1 MTRNEI
7 IEGIYKDS
15 QYLSYCKQVCNGGDL
30 YNDLF
35 QYVVLYL
42 MEMNEAKLIALSES
56 GGLRM
61 YVARIIY
68 INAKSDRSEFMKQYN
83 GRIEL
88 PERAYFFE
96 GGNGNFVRNKQ
107 TNFERI
113 IKSEQYNDSN
123 NFGES
128 EEYDIED
135 VEEELRKEVVFCN
148 SKNIYPASAKLLEIY
163 AECGSYQEVANR
175 TKIPY
180 KTVRRHIITLREKI
194 IKNIN
199 DKNTIS
205 NAG

>member
-1 MTRNEI
+1 MTRNQI
-7 IEGIYKDS
+7 IEGIYKDQ
-15 QYLSYCKQVCNGGDL
+15 QYLNYCKQVCNGGDL

-42 MEMNEAKLIALSES
+42 MEMNEAKLIALNES

-68 INAKSDRSEFMKQYN
+68 INAKSERSDFMKQYTN
-83 GRIEL
+83 RIVYEDMYEHE
-88 PERAYFFE
+88 PIDE
-96 GGNGNFVRNKQ
+96 N
-107 TNFERI
+107 I
-113 IKSEQYNDSN
+113 IS
-123 NFGES
+123 
-128 EEYDIED
+128 D
-135 VEEELRKEVVFCN
+135 VEAELRKEVIFCN

-180 KTVRRHIITLREKI
+180 KTVRRHIITLRDKI

>member
-1 MTRNEI
+1 MTRNKI
-7 IEGIYKDS
+7 IEGIYKDKT
-15 QYLSYCKQVCNGGDL
+15 YLNYCKQVCGIGDT

-42 MEMNEAKLIALSES
+42 MEMDEDKLIALSES

-68 INAKSDRSEFMKQYN
+68 INSKSESSQFNKQYK
-83 GRIEL
+83 
-88 PERAYFFE
+88 ERVVFADMLEYE
-96 GGNGNFVRNKQ
+96 V
-107 TNFERI
+107 I
-113 IKSEQYNDSN
+113 D
-123 NFGES
+123 ES
-128 EEYDIED
+128 IFID
-135 VEEELRKEVVFCN
+135 VEEELRKEVIYCN

-180 KTVRRHIITLREKI
+180 KTVRKHIITLREKI

-199 DKNTIS
+199 DKNIIS
-205 NAG
+205 NTN

>member
-15 QYLSYCKQVCNGGDL
+15 QYLSYCKQVCGSGDL
-30 YNDLF
+30 YKDLF
-35 QYVVLYL
+35 QYAVLYL
-42 MEMNEAKLIALSES
+42 MEMNEDKLIALNES

-61 YVARIIY
+61 YIVRIIY
-68 INAKSDRSEFMKQYN
+68 INAKSERSEFNKQYAD
-83 GRIEL
+83 RVVYEDMYE
-88 PERAYFFE
+88 PESIDE
-96 GGNGNFVRNKQ
+96 N
-107 TNFERI
+107 I
-113 IKSEQYNDSN
+113 IS
-123 NFGES
+123 
-128 EEYDIED
+128 D
-135 VEEELRKEVVFCN
+135 VEAELRKEVIFCN

-205 NAG
+205 NAI

>member
-15 QYLSYCKQVCNGGDL
+15 QYLSYCKQVCGGGDL
-30 YNDLF
+30 HNDLF

-42 MEMNEAKLIALSES
+42 MEMNEAKLIGLSES

-68 INAKSDRSEFMKQYN
+68 INAKSERSEFMKQYAN
-83 GRIEL
+83 RVVYEDM
-88 PERAYFFE
+88 YDFE
-96 GGNGNFVRNKQ
+96 PIDEN
-107 TNFERI
+107 I
-113 IKSEQYNDSN
+113 IS
-123 NFGES
+123 
-128 EEYDIED
+128 D
-135 VEEELRKEVVFCN
+135 VETELRKEIIFCN

-205 NAG
+205 NAI

>member
-15 QYLSYCKQVCNGGDL
+15 QYLSYCKQVCSGGDL
-30 YNDLF
+30 HNDLF

-42 MEMNEAKLIALSES
+42 MEMNESKLIALSES

-68 INAKSDRSEFMKQYN
+68 INAKSDRSDFMKQYN
-83 GRIEL
+83 GKIEL
-88 PERAYFFE
+88 PEGSYYFE
-96 GGNGNFVRNKQ
+96 GKNYGKVKVS
-107 TNFERI
+107 NFERVI
-113 IKSEQYNDSN
+113 NSELFNAN
-123 NFGES
+123 HNFSES
-128 EEYDIED
+128 EENLYDIED
-135 VEEELRKEVVFCN
+135 VEAELRKEVIFCN